1 MFDNNLI
8 DKQKRLIEILKN
20 DNNFDDNISKLNRFS
35 KTFLNIWF
43 FIDPVSGSVGKGME
57 LFAKLFDDLVND
69 LEGAKQE
76 EINQIFNDI
85 LNQYSEKTNDLE
97 KKVKDLTPKA
107 SIVYKQ
113 NNFEIMKGRGISS
126 VTDISNYEFE
136 INFVENL
143 RNPEDYL
150 ALTNITGVQTN
161 VTNTKINIQLPQNFD
176 YNSNIPIQVGL
187 IKIYFWKLNLDPIKK
202 MVYKAFLQFITEIS
216 SSFLKKHRNTKFVSY

>member
-143 RNPEDYL
+143 RNPEDY
-150 ALTNITGVQTN
+150 
-161 VTNTKINIQLPQNFD
+161 
-176 YNSNIPIQVGL
+176 
-187 IKIYFWKLNLDPIKK
+187 W
-202 MVYKAFLQFITEIS
+202 
-216 SSFLKKHRNTKFVSY
+216 H

>member
-1 MFDNNLI
+1 MFNNNLI

-43 FIDPVSGSVGKGME
+43 FIDPVTGSVGKGME

-161 VTNTKINIQLPQNFD
+161 VTNTKINIQLPQNFN

-187 IKIYFWKLNLDPIKK
+187 IKIYF
-202 MVYKAFLQFITEIS
+202 
-216 SSFLKKHRNTKFVSY
+216 

>member
-1 MFDNNLI
+1 MFNNNLI

-43 FIDPVSGSVGKGME
+43 FIDPVTGSVGKGME
-57 LFAKLFDDLVND
+57 LFAKLFDDLVNN
-69 LEGAKQE
+69 LEGVKQE

-85 LNQYSEKTNDLE
+85 LNQYIEKNNDLE

-113 NNFEIMKGRGISS
+113 NNFEIMKGHGISS

-161 VTNTKINIQLPQNFD
+161 VTNTKINIQLPQNFN

-187 IKIYFWKLNLDPIKK
+187 IKIYF
-202 MVYKAFLQFITEIS
+202 
-216 SSFLKKHRNTKFVSY
+216 

>member
-85 LNQYSEKTNDLE
+85 LNQYIEKNNDLE

-187 IKIYFWKLNLDPIKK
+187 IKIYF
-202 MVYKAFLQFITEIS
+202 
-216 SSFLKKHRNTKFVSY
+216 

>member
-1 MFDNNLI
+1 MCKSFI
-8 DKQKRLIEILKN
+8 
-20 DNNFDDNISKLNRFS
+20 FS
-35 KTFLNIWF
+35 LNI
-43 FIDPVSGSVGKGME
+43 
-57 LFAKLFDDLVND
+57 VN
-69 LEGAKQE
+69 
-76 EINQIFNDI
+76 
-85 LNQYSEKTNDLE
+85 

-187 IKIYFWKLNLDPIKK
+187 IKIYF
-202 MVYKAFLQFITEIS
+202 
-216 SSFLKKHRNTKFVSY
+216 

>member
-1 MFDNNLI
+1 MPKYSSSVVSSDFTIHEIKNKISSLNNSNFAFLGFNNNLI

-187 IKIYFWKLNLDPIKK
+187 IKIYF
-202 MVYKAFLQFITEIS
+202 
-216 SSFLKKHRNTKFVSY
+216 

>member
-187 IKIYFWKLNLDPIKK
+187 IKIYF
-202 MVYKAFLQFITEIS
+202 
-216 SSFLKKHRNTKFVSY
+216 

>member
-161 VTNTKINIQLPQNFD
+161 VTNTKINIQLPQNFN

-187 IKIYFWKLNLDPIKK
+187 IKIYF
-202 MVYKAFLQFITEIS
+202 
-216 SSFLKKHRNTKFVSY
+216 

>member
-43 FIDPVSGSVGKGME
+43 FIDPVTGSVGKGME
-57 LFAKLFDDLVND
+57 LFAKLFDDLVNN
-69 LEGAKQE
+69 LEGVKQE

-187 IKIYFWKLNLDPIKK
+187 IKIYF
-202 MVYKAFLQFITEIS
+202 
-216 SSFLKKHRNTKFVSY
+216 

>member
-113 NNFEIMKGRGISS
+113 NNFEIMKGHGIRS
-126 VTDISNYEFE
+126 VKDISNYEFE

-187 IKIYFWKLNLDPIKK
+187 IKIYF
-202 MVYKAFLQFITEIS
+202 
-216 SSFLKKHRNTKFVSY
+216 

>member
-113 NNFEIMKGRGISS
+113 NNFEIMKGHGISS

-187 IKIYFWKLNLDPIKK
+187 IKIYF
-202 MVYKAFLQFITEIS
+202 
-216 SSFLKKHRNTKFVSY
+216 

>member
-8 DKQKRLIEILKN
+8 NKQKRLIEILKN

-113 NNFEIMKGRGISS
+113 NNFEIMKGHGISS

-187 IKIYFWKLNLDPIKK
+187 IKIYF
-202 MVYKAFLQFITEIS
+202 
-216 SSFLKKHRNTKFVSY
+216 

>member
-1 MFDNNLI
+1 MFDNNLIDNNLI

-187 IKIYFWKLNLDPIKK
+187 IKIYF
-202 MVYKAFLQFITEIS
+202 
-216 SSFLKKHRNTKFVSY
+216 

>member
-1 MFDNNLI
+1 
-8 DKQKRLIEILKN
+8 
-20 DNNFDDNISKLNRFS
+20 
-35 KTFLNIWF
+35 
-43 FIDPVSGSVGKGME
+43 ME

-187 IKIYFWKLNLDPIKK
+187 IKIYF
-202 MVYKAFLQFITEIS
+202 
-216 SSFLKKHRNTKFVSY
+216 